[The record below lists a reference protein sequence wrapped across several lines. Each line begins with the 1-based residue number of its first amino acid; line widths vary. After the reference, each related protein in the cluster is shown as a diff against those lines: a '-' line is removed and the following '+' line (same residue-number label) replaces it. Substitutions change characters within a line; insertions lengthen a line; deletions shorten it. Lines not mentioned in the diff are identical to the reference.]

1 MPILSRKARCAL
13 DGLSLLAAFYRDK
26 PFLSEQI
33 LAYLRS
39 YSPKHALSPAI
50 ASLALTSACALGGC
64 GDAVETPEA
73 STALVAVAPEI
84 QPLPPLSR
92 DGSFTDVTLAAGIR
106 ARHQLPTSELRNIV
120 DSVGSGAAFADLDG
134 DDWLDLVVLGGP
146 RSPQTSDAKQSH
158 AGLHIYQNL
167 RNGRFEDMTARSG
180 IPAHS
185 TAVAVAIADVDGDG
199 DRDLYLVDRGPNRLY
214 QNRGNAVFDDVTSRS
229 GVGDTRFGVGAA
241 FFDMEGD
248 GDLDLYVI
256 NYLDFDPRENAFYA
270 PDGFPGPLAYPAES
284 DVLYRNEGD
293 GTFVDVS
300 GESGV
305 EALAGRGMS
314 LAVADVD
321 DDRDADIFVANDATE
336 NFLLLNDGR
345 GRFVEAGFNSGLAM
359 GVNGEQTSAM
369 AVDVGDVDGD
379 GQMDLVVSDISYGAL
394 YLRTRPGLFVDSVI
408 QSGLSMLCGQYVSW
422 GQNLLDFDNDGDLDL
437 FVVNGGLKHL
447 VGWEDLLLR
456 NVGAGKFE
464 DASNE
469 AGAYFA
475 TRQVGRSSIAGDYDN
490 DGDVD
495 LFVTTLGD
503 QHFLLRN
510 DYAGSAGW
518 ITLDL
523 VGDGVRDS
531 FGARVKVVAGG
542 RTFVAESRFP
552 STYLGQSDSR
562 IHVGLGQGVEQVD
575 RIEIDWPDGVSQTLT
590 DVSVGQI
597 LQIRQRAK

>member
-1 MPILSRKARCAL
+1 MLSQKARR
-13 DGLSLLAAFYRDK
+13 GLSGVSLFVASYRDK
-26 PFLSEQI
+26 PFPSEKI
-33 LAYLRS
+33 LAYPRS
-39 YSPKHALSPAI
+39 YSPKRAPFPAI
-50 ASLALTSACALGGC
+50 ATLALASACALGGC
-64 GDAVETPEA
+64 GDAVEAPEA
-73 STALVAVAPEI
+73 NTARVAVTAEI
-84 QPLPPLSR
+84 QPLPLPSR
-92 DGSFTDVTLAAGIR
+92 DGIFTDVTLAAGIR
-106 ARHQLPTSELRNIV
+106 ARHQLPSSTLRNIV

-134 DDWLDLVVLGGP
+134 DGWLDLVVLGGP
-146 RSPQTSDAKQSH
+146 PSPQTNDAQQGH

-167 RNGRFEDMTARSG
+167 RNGRFEDITARSG
-180 IPAHS
+180 IPTHS

-214 QNRGNAVFDDVTSRS
+214 RNRGDAVFDDVTSRS

-241 FFDMEGD
+241 FFDLEGD

-300 GESGV
+300 ETSGV
-305 EALAGRGMS
+305 DALAGRGMS
-314 LAVADVD
+314 LAVADFD
-321 DDRDADIFVANDATE
+321 DDRDVDIFVANDATE

-345 GRFVEAGFNSGLAM
+345 GQFVEAGFNSGLAM

-379 GQMDLVVSDISYGAL
+379 GQLDLVVSDISYGAL
-394 YLRTRPGLFVDSVI
+394 YLRTRPGLFVDRTI

-456 NVGAGKFE
+456 NVGAAKFE
-464 DASNE
+464 DASSE
-469 AGAYFA
+469 GGAYFA

-490 DGDVD
+490 DGDID
-495 LFVTTLGD
+495 LFVTTLGGR
-503 QHFLLRN
+503 HFLLRN
-510 DYAGSAGW
+510 DHAGSAGW

-542 RTFVAESRFP
+542 RTFAAESRFP

-575 RIEIDWPDGVSQTLT
+575 RIQIDWPDGVSQTLT
-590 DVSVGQI
+590 DVSTGQI
-597 LQIRQRAK
+597 LQIHQRAR